1 MDEPTGAILQVAV
14 AQANEHDVTL
24 AREQTE
30 PLPIGTICLAD
41 AGYQGLRWEG
51 VKLLS
56 PFKKP
61 RNRALDPLQKAINRR
76 LAQLRVKVEHR
87 IRTLKIFRILKGI
100 YRNRHTRFE
109 RHLRLMAALVNRIRG
124 Y

>member
-41 AGYQGLRWEG
+41 AGYQGFVWEG
-51 VKLLS
+51 VTLLS

-76 LAQLRVKVEHR
+76 LAQLRVKIEHR
-87 IRTLKIFRILKGI
+87 IRTLKIFRILKGV
-100 YRNRHTRFE
+100 YRNRQTRFE

>member
-24 AREQTE
+24 GREQTE

-41 AGYQGLRWEG
+41 AGWFDVGRG
-51 VKLLS
+51 KLLS

-61 RNRALDPLQKAINRR
+61 RNRALDPLQKVINRR

-87 IRTLKIFRILKGI
+87 IRTLKIFRMLKGV

-109 RHLRLMAALVNRIRG
+109 RHLPLIAALVNRIRG

>member
-1 MDEPTGAILQVAV
+1 MDEPTGAMLQVAV

-41 AGYQGLRWEG
+41 AGYQGLMWEE
-51 VKLLS
+51 VTLLS

-61 RNRALDPLQKAINRR
+61 RNRTLDPLQKAFNRR

-87 IRTLKIFRILKGI
+87 IRTLKIFRMLKGV